1 MAGSNKLTF
10 ARSLKFVF
18 DLIEPEGQNEIA
30 PCWTSSSRGSWTRGL
45 YRSARWHCTAESEI
59 GMVRAKDLSPQ
70 ARTIQLG
77 GLGRAPFRALRYDTF
92 SASVVADG
100 VARNRD
106 SQAQPAR
113 RWRSELFIMSRFVRG
128 DATARL

>member
-10 ARSLKFVF
+10 ACSLKFVF

-45 YRSARWHCTAESEI
+45 SVQLDGIVRLNPKLARCAPKIFPRT
-59 GMVRAKDLSPQ
+59 
-70 ARTIQLG
+70 RTIQLG
-77 GLGRAPFRALRYDTF
+77 GLGRAPFRALRYHTF
-92 SASVVADG
+92 SSPVVMDG

-106 SQAQPAR
+106 SRA
-113 RWRSELFIMSRFVRG
+113 
-128 DATARL
+128 